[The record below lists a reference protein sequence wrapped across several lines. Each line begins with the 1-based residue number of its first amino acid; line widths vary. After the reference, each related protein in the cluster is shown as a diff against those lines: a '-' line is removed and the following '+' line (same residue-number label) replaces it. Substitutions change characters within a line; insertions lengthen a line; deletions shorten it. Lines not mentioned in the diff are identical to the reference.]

1 MARAYQALQ
10 KEYNDYQVDMK
21 DKYETAQ
28 MEITLHENNYLKA
41 SKELK
46 VTQERLD
53 NEVKKGIE
61 TINQFNDERQ
71 NLKDQI
77 KELKDEN
84 QQLSKQLNEAN
95 LTMQR
100 GEVDSKIYLEQLKQ
114 EHESYTGELK
124 MQITT
129 QQRQITDFTLDLE

>member
-10 KEYNDYQVDMK
+10 TEYNDYQAEMK

-61 TINQFNDERQ
+61 TIN
-71 NLKDQI
+71 
-77 KELKDEN
+77 
-84 QQLSKQLNEAN
+84 
-95 LTMQR
+95 
-100 GEVDSKIYLEQLKQ
+100 
-114 EHESYTGELK
+114 
-124 MQITT
+124 
-129 QQRQITDFTLDLE
+129 